1 MQIMDNSKITIRL
14 STVDDLAEI
23 QKIFVETISTICK
36 DDYSPEQISAWISS
50 VENKERWLSKLNS
63 QYFVV
68 AAIEG
73 QIVGFASLENDNHL
87 DLLFVHKDFQR
98 QGIAS
103 KLYSEIAEVALKKKA
118 TTLNSNV
125 SQTARP
131 FFEDKGFKIIK
142 RNTKLIRGVEIFNY
156 KMAKP
161 F

>member
-1 MQIMDNSKITIRL
+1 MDNLKISIRP
-14 STVDDLAEI
+14 STVDDLAQI
-23 QKIFVETISTICK
+23 QKIFVETILTICK
-36 DDYSPEQISAWISS
+36 DDYSPEQIQAWTSS
-50 VENKERWLSKLNS
+50 VENTERWLEKLNS

-68 AAIEG
+68 AEVPG
-73 QIVGFASLENDNHL
+73 QIVGFASLENDNHI

-98 QGIAS
+98 QGIAN
-103 KLYSEIAEVALKKKA
+103 KLYSEIAEEALKKKA

-131 FFEDKGFKIIK
+131 FFENKGFKIIK
-142 RNTKLIRGVEIFNY
+142 RNTKLIMGVEIFNY